1 MKQVNFKELNVETEI
16 DNFQTIDLRKEI
28 GNKVHQQAVTI
39 PMDELAR
46 TIFHSEGPVCIE
58 DEDYGMMMSVISNSF
73 SLIVRQAVERCT
85 SQPKEICNT
94 PNVPEYNYLRAE
106 QLDEHKNKEE

>member
-28 GNKVHQQAVTI
+28 GNKLHQHAVTI

-46 TIFHSEGPVCIE
+46 KIYHSEGSVNIE
-58 DEDYGMMMSVISNSF
+58 DEDYGMMMSTISNSF

-85 SQPKEICNT
+85 SEFKE
-94 PNVPEYNYLRAE
+94 
-106 QLDEHKNKEE
+106 NKEDEDGTTTSK

>member
-28 GNKVHQQAVTI
+28 GNKLHQHAVTI

-46 TIFHSEGPVCIE
+46 KIYHSEEPVDIE

-85 SQPKEICNT
+85 SELKE
-94 PNVPEYNYLRAE
+94 
-106 QLDEHKNKEE
+106 NKEDEDGTTTSK